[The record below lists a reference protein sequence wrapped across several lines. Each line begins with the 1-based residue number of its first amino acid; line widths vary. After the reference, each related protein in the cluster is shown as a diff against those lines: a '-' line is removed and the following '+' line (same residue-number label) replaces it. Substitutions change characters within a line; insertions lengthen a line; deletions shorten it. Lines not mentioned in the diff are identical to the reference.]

1 MRGRLPGRPFTPMM
15 AKLEAKVFDD
25 PDWIYE
31 KKLDGYRALGY
42 TGKNAKLISRNGIDF
57 SHNYKTVLDELKEI
71 EQSAILDGELV
82 IEDKNGRSRFQHI
95 QNYDG
100 DSDGQELKYYVF
112 DLLNLSG
119 HDLRGLELYKRK
131 ELLKLLIT

>member
-31 KKLDGYRALGY
+31 RKLDGYRAIGY

-57 SHNYKTVLDELKEI
+57 SKKYKTVIDELKVME
-71 EQSAILDGELV
+71 EEAILDGELV
-82 IEDKNGRSRFQHI
+82 IEDGSGKSSFQHI
-95 QNYDG
+95 QNYD
-100 DSDGQELKYYVF
+100 
-112 DLLNLSG
+112 N
-119 HDLRGLELYKRK
+119 
-131 ELLKLLIT
+131 